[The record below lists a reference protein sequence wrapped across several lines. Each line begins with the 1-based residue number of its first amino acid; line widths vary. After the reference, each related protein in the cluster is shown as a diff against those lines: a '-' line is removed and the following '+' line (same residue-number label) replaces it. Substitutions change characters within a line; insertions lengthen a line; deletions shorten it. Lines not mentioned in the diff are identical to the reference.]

1 MTLDD
6 LHAAFELADDWEERY
21 AILIDVGRKRA
32 GLPESEQVEANIVR
46 GCMSQVWMVA
56 AVDDAGRLRVAAD
69 SDALIVRGL
78 ITTRQRLTARL
89 NRQLEAIPEIIA
101 LHAISGEFDL
111 IIEVAAESPEGLN
124 HVLDQVGALEGIE
137 RTQTSV
143 ILETRFSR

>member
-78 ITTRQRLTARL
+78 IGVLL
-89 NRQLEAIPEIIA
+89 
-101 LHAISGEFDL
+101 L
-111 IIEVAAESPEGLN
+111 IIGGKTPAEVAQLDIAAEMDRLDLAQHVSPNRRNGLSAM
-124 HVLDQVGALEGIE
+124 VLRVKQLAAE
-137 RTQTSV
+137 QAA
-143 ILETRFSR
+143 

>member
-1 MTLDD
+1 MNSLDQRLLNALRAD
-6 LHAAFELADDWEERY
+6 ARTSVSELSRLLDVSRSTVQSRMARLRADGIIRGYTVVLAERY
-21 AILIDVGRKRA
+21 RRGRMRA
-32 GLPESEQVEANIVR
+32 HV
-46 GCMSQVWMVA
+46 
-56 AVDDAGRLRVAAD
+56 
-69 SDALIVRGL
+69 L

-124 HVLDQVGALEGIE
+124 HVLDQVGVLEGIE